1 MAEARHFPR
10 LTILP
15 PAVMIH
21 LTLPLIKTDGYK
33 MRNVSDAN
41 IRGKHELK
49 GT

>member
-10 LTILP
+10 LTISP
-15 PAVMIH
+15 PAVLVH
-21 LTLPLIKTDGYK
+21 LTLLLIKTDGYK

-41 IRGKHELK
+41 IGGKHELK